1 MKIKIVSTFSD
12 KGFKEYGKNFVE
24 SCKQFIDP
32 RIEVVV
38 YIDDVNINPTGHV
51 NALKLEQSIPNV
63 TEFKNR
69 NSYRTGFKDFRW
81 DGVRFCYK
89 SYVMC
94 HAAKD
99 PSVDVLIWLDA
110 DTTLLR
116 TITPEYLTSFLP
128 REYFVGF
135 LGRKGA
141 PETGFLI
148 FNLRHA
154 GAKPFFDKF
163 EWYYN
168 SDEVYKLEQYHDAW
182 VFQELKNELEANG
195 TIRALSITKPGELKH
210 PFNGTF
216 KDYMIHF
223 KGESKGKINK

>member
-12 KGFKEYGKNFVE
+12 KGFEEYGKNFVE
-24 SCKQFIDP
+24 TCKRFIDP
-32 RIEVVV
+32 SIEVVLYV
-38 YIDDVNINPTGHV
+38 DNAEIKPTRNV
-51 NALKLEQSIPNV
+51 KVLKLEPSIPEL

-81 DGVRFCYK
+81 DGVRFAYK

-94 HAAKD
+94 HASKD
-99 PSVDVLIWLDA
+99 PNTDILIWLDA
-110 DTTLLR
+110 DAELLR
-116 TITPEYLTSFLP
+116 DITPDYLLKFLP
-128 REYFVGF
+128 SEYFVGY

-148 FNLRHA
+148 FNLRHP
-154 GAKPFFDKF
+154 GARTFFDKY

-168 SDEVYKLEQYHDAW
+168 SDELYKLEQYHDAW

-195 TIRALSITKPGELKH
+195 TFKSVSITKPGEMKH

-216 KDYMIHF
+216 KDYMVHY